1 MRMLEAIHSVMVL
14 EEALQPFSLPRRGTP
29 GVSSDRLHIG
39 GMHRGLSPEQVLGL
53 TSPSEAS
60 ELVLGDMPSRMFKE
74 AMSHLASLEMPELS
88 SIRILGGGRLLDED
102 QIAGIL
108 ENPSIK
114 GIQSLEVRNHSS
126 MTDKM
131 MRRVRRRFRGS
142 LKSMVLINTGVTKRG
157 ISAAFKGQ
165 KWTKLEAL
173 RLHQGGMVDDD
184 VVATLSG
191 AEFPVLEVVDL
202 GNCSI
207 GLDGARMLGSIP
219 SLKRVVVRRVVGQRS
234 QEGRV
239 KAESHLRHLGLLRVD
254 YRP

>member
-1 MRMLEAIHSVMVL
+1 
-14 EEALQPFSLPRRGTP
+14 
-29 GVSSDRLHIG
+29 
-39 GMHRGLSPEQVLGL
+39 
-53 TSPSEAS
+53 
-60 ELVLGDMPSRMFKE
+60 
-74 AMSHLASLEMPELS
+74 
-88 SIRILGGGRLLDED
+88 
-102 QIAGIL
+102 
-108 ENPSIK
+108 
-114 GIQSLEVRNHSS
+114 
-126 MTDKM
+126 
-131 MRRVRRRFRGS
+131 
-142 LKSMVLINTGVTKRG
+142 LINTGVTKRG